1 MFQIGKP
8 GSLNNIKNLLV
19 MLFFLIL
26 LVVQLSAQVINSEIE
41 QAELYFKNQ
50 DWQNAVKMYEKI
62 LTENPEMGK
71 AWFNLGFS
79 YYSLNEYDK
88 AIDAYK
94 KANDLEYN
102 LPGTR
107 YNLACAYALLDD
119 KNMALSW
126 LTQSI
131 AAGFRQIQLLHS
143 DPDLK
148 NLRQDARFQELAIQL
163 DENVHPCLYDPKYR
177 EFDFW
182 VGEWDVYNPQGQK
195 VGSNSI
201 RKMQKNCVLLE
212 NWKSVRG
219 SGGMS
224 INYYDP
230 AAKKWKQNWV
240 DEFGDIIWYEGDIV
254 NQAMHF
260 TGEHIDKDGNRE
272 IARVVLELLP
282 DGRVHH
288 LIEHSK
294 DEGKSWYTW
303 FEGYYQRK
311 QAEDQ
316 KSE

>member
-1 MFQIGKP
+1 
-8 GSLNNIKNLLV
+8 
-19 MLFFLIL
+19 
-26 LVVQLSAQVINSEIE
+26 
-41 QAELYFKNQ
+41 
-50 DWQNAVKMYEKI
+50 
-62 LTENPEMGK
+62 
-71 AWFNLGFS
+71 
-79 YYSLNEYDK
+79 
-88 AIDAYK
+88 
-94 KANDLEYN
+94 
-102 LPGTR
+102 
-107 YNLACAYALLDD
+107 
-119 KNMALSW
+119 
-126 LTQSI
+126 
-131 AAGFRQIQLLHS
+131 
-143 DPDLK
+143 
-148 NLRQDARFQELAIQL
+148 
-163 DENVHPCLYDPKYR
+163 
-177 EFDFW
+177 
-182 VGEWDVYNPQGQK
+182 
-195 VGSNSI
+195 SNSI

-240 DEFGDIIWYEGDIV
+240 DEFGGIIWYEGEIID
-254 NQAMHF
+254 QAMHF